1 MSVLLGILLALVAA
15 GGLVLGYALCV
26 IAGESDRA
34 QDEILRKIK
43 RDTDRNTVG

>member
-43 RDTDRNTVG
+43 ENK

>member
-1 MSVLLGILLALVAA
+1 MIVLLGILLALVAA
-15 GGLVLGYALCV
+15 GGLVLGYSLCV

-43 RDTDRNTVG
+43 RDTDRDTVG

>member
-1 MSVLLGILLALVAA
+1 MIVILGILLALVAA

-43 RDTDRNTVG
+43 ENK

>member
-1 MSVLLGILLALVAA
+1 MSVILGILLALVAA

-34 QDEILRKIK
+34 QDEILRNIEENK
-43 RDTDRNTVG
+43 

>member
-26 IAGESDRA
+26 IAGESDKA

-43 RDTDRNTVG
+43 ENK

>member
-1 MSVLLGILLALVAA
+1 MSVILGILLALVAA

-43 RDTDRNTVG
+43 ENK